1 MSTVPSLNYKPYI
14 QIINIDKDCSSFYLS
29 VFLDQMICP
38 GAKNLQEPPGRL
50 RHFSHIKS
58 VHWGGNNNNKKTQ
71 CLTEGLT
78 LISVGSFQTISGWWC
93 FFQGP
98 YTVSQSAQCLDSFGF
113 QTLLPKASHPSFPFT
128 LVLCRDDTNSPH
140 ATCILIL

>member
-50 RHFSHIKS
+50 SHFSHIKS
-58 VHWGGNNNNKKTQ
+58 VHWGGNNNNKKRQ
-71 CLTEGLT
+71 GSLNSFISHSSEGWEAHNQGTERFD
-78 LISVGSFQTISGWWC
+78 IC
-93 FFQGP
+93 
-98 YTVSQSAQCLDSFGF
+98 
-113 QTLLPKASHPSFPFT
+113 
-128 LVLCRDDTNSPH
+128 
-140 ATCILIL
+140 